1 MLLVGHLALPLAI
14 RRRVGAVGIEER
26 VTPAQGAVANDHD
39 PLIAALDPVK
49 HFHGD
54 VVEAVSDHR
63 FRRARKIWSRG
74 AG

>member
-26 VTPAQGAVANDHD
+26 VTAAQRAVAHHHD
-39 PLIAALDPVK
+39 PLVAALDPVK

-54 VVEAVSDHR
+54 VIEAVSNHR
-63 FRRARKIWSRG
+63 FRPARTSG
-74 AG
+74 PGTE